1 MNFEYQ
7 TSGSLEYKHP
17 SYIKRQADDDLY
29 NALKEGQFCYVLN
42 ARQMG
47 KSSLQVQILNR
58 LKPEVKC
65 VPIDLTDIGTNSTQ
79 DQWYFSLIE
88 QIVRVLELYDL
99 DHEQWWNHRKSISN
113 NLRFYQFI
121 EDVILVHIPNKI
133 VIFLDEIDTTLKLE
147 RDLTDNF
154 FALIRSFYNK
164 RSLNPQYKRLT
175 FCLLGVAAASDLIQ
189 DSLRTPFNIGR
200 EIDLKGF
207 KDEHEAAPLAVGF
220 QHIFEHPQQILA
232 EILNWTGGQPFLTQF
247 FCQLFVKQW
256 QNGECTVEEVA
267 NYILENW
274 ENLDDQ
280 SHFKTIQHRLLE
292 EYHERKNELLDLYQ
306 QILLAPDYKISAQD
320 SPDEIK
326 LRLTGLV
333 VKENSHL
340 RVYNPLY
347 ANIFN
352 LKWLESQLPQLRPFN
367 QQYQDWLASKR
378 QDTTQLLIGDDLE
391 EALQWAKQQNHLSSV
406 YIDFLN
412 ASRDY
417 DRQQLKQAKEKATKI
432 IQLAQKGTKIEL
444 AGIQTLRLFDTTTYQ
459 PQILR
464 GAIQAGEDLQ
474 QLQATW
480 RELVQDYPELLK
492 QTPAASLILTLQQIL
507 SHIRQ
512 WRQLTC
518 EVWAV
523 AFSPGGEFLA
533 TASDDNTAKL
543 WDLQGEE
550 LITFTGHSD
559 SVWDVAFSPGGEYL
573 ATASDD
579 KTAKLWSL
587 QGEELITFTGHS
599 ERLMAL
605 AFSPGG
611 EFLATASRD
620 NTAKL
625 WNLQGEELITFA
637 GHSNWVTGVAFSP
650 GGEYLVTASL
660 DNTAKL
666 WNLQGEELITFTDD
680 YCVMGVAFSP
690 GGEYLVTA
698 SEDNTAKL
706 WNLQGEE
713 LITFTGH
720 SGWVTAVAFSPGG
733 EFLVT
738 ASVDKT
744 AKLWNLQG
752 ELLITFTGHSDRVRA
767 VAFSPDGDYLATASV
782 DKTAKLWNLHGE
794 PLITFMGHFD
804 WVTAVAFSP
813 GGEFLVTASEDKTA
827 KLWNLHGEPLI
838 TFTGHSDTV
847 RGVAFSPGG
856 EYLVTASEDKTAKLW
871 NLQGE
876 ELITFTG
883 HSSLVT
889 AVTFSSGGEFLATAS
904 HDKTAKLWDLQGK
917 ELINLTGHSDW
928 VTAVAFSPGGE
939 YLATA
944 SWDNTAKLWNLQGEE
959 LITFAGHSNRVWAVA
974 FSPGGEYLAT
984 TSHDKT
990 AKLWNLQGEELI
1002 TFAGHSDWVTAVAF
1016 SPGGE
1021 FLATASDDNTIKVWD
1036 LQGNLLADFRGYKGN
1051 LLEGEPDFIELE
1063 SSVNC
1068 VCFSPD
1074 GKQIVAGYGDGTVRF
1089 WRFESLEE
1097 LIARGKA
1104 WLGVEGRE

>member
-7 TSGSLEYKHP
+7 TGGSLEYEHP
-17 SYIKRQADDDLY
+17 SYIKRQADKDLY
-29 NALKEGQFCYVLN
+29 NALKAGEFCYVLN

-58 LKPEVKC
+58 LEAEKVKC
-65 VPIDLTDIGTNSTQ
+65 VPIDLTDIGTNLTQ
-79 DQWYFSLIE
+79 DKWYFSLIE

-113 NLRFYQFI
+113 NLRLSQFI
-121 EDVILVHIPNKI
+121 EDVVLVHIPDKI

-189 DSLRTPFNIGR
+189 DPLRTPFNIGR

-207 KDEHEAAPLAVGF
+207 KDEHEADPLAAGF
-220 QHIFEHPQQILA
+220 QDISEQPEQILA

-292 EYHERKNELLDLYQ
+292 EYRDRKNELLDLYQ
-306 QILLAPDYKISAQD
+306 QILLAPHKKISAQD

-333 VKENSHL
+333 VKENGYL

-367 QQYQDWLASKR
+367 QQYQDWLASER

-432 IQLAQKGTKIEL
+432 IQLAQKGTQLERK
-444 AGIQTLRLFDTTTYQ
+444 GIQTLRLFNTPTDQRQT
-459 PQILR
+459 LR
-464 GAIQAGEDLQ
+464 DAIQAGEDLQ
-474 QLQATW
+474 QLQAEW
-480 RELVQDYPELLK
+480 RELVQDDSELLK
-492 QTPAASLILTLQQIL
+492 QTPAASPVFTLPEIL

-512 WRQLTC
+512 WHQL
-518 EVWAV
+518 
-523 AFSPGGEFLA
+523 
-533 TASDDNTAKL
+533 
-543 WDLQGEE
+543 
-550 LITFTGHSD
+550 TGHSNE
-559 SVWDVAFSPGGEYL
+559 VTGVAFSPGGEYL
-573 ATASDD
+573 ATAS
-579 KTAKLWSL
+579 
-587 QGEELITFTGHS
+587 G
-599 ERLMAL
+599 
-605 AFSPGG
+605 
-611 EFLATASRD
+611 
-620 NTAKL
+620 
-625 WNLQGEELITFA
+625 
-637 GHSNWVTGVAFSP
+637 
-650 GGEYLVTASL
+650 
-660 DNTAKL
+660 
-666 WNLQGEELITFTDD
+666 
-680 YCVMGVAFSP
+680 
-690 GGEYLVTA
+690 
-698 SEDNTAKL
+698 
-706 WNLQGEE
+706 
-713 LITFTGH
+713 
-720 SGWVTAVAFSPGG
+720 
-733 EFLVT
+733 
-738 ASVDKT
+738 
-744 AKLWNLQG
+744 
-752 ELLITFTGHSDRVRA
+752 
-767 VAFSPDGDYLATASV
+767 
-782 DKTAKLWNLHGE
+782 
-794 PLITFMGHFD
+794 
-804 WVTAVAFSP
+804 
-813 GGEFLVTASEDKTA
+813 
-827 KLWNLHGEPLI
+827 
-838 TFTGHSDTV
+838 
-847 RGVAFSPGG
+847 
-856 EYLVTASEDKTAKLW
+856 DKTAKLW

-883 HSSLVT
+883 HSYGLR
-889 AVTFSSGGEFLATAS
+889 AVAFSPGGEFLATAS
-904 HDKTAKLWDLQGK
+904 G
-917 ELINLTGHSDW
+917 
-928 VTAVAFSPGGE
+928 
-939 YLATA
+939 
-944 SWDNTAKLWNLQGEE
+944 
-959 LITFAGHSNRVWAVA
+959 
-974 FSPGGEYLAT
+974 
-984 TSHDKT
+984 DKT

-1002 TFAGHSDWVTAVAF
+1002 TFTGHSDVVIAVAF

-1021 FLATASDDNTIKVWD
+1021 FLATASDDNTVKVWD

-1051 LLEGEPDFIELE
+1051 LLQGEPDFIELE
-1063 SSVNC
+1063 SPVNC

-1074 GKQIVAGYGDGTVRF
+1074 GKQIVAGYEDGKVRF
-1089 WRFESLEE
+1089 WPFESLPE

-1104 WLGVEGRE
+1104 WLGVEGGN

>member
-7 TSGSLEYKHP
+7 TGGSLEYEHP
-17 SYIKRQADDDLY
+17 SYIKRQADKDLY
-29 NALKEGQFCYVLN
+29 NALKAGEFCYVLN

-58 LKPEVKC
+58 LEAEKVKC
-65 VPIDLTDIGTNSTQ
+65 VPIDLTDIGTNLTQ
-79 DQWYFSLIE
+79 DKWYFSLIE

-113 NLRFYQFI
+113 NLRLSQFI
-121 EDVILVHIPNKI
+121 EDVVLVHIPDKI

-189 DSLRTPFNIGR
+189 DPLRTPFNIGR

-207 KDEHEAAPLAVGF
+207 KDEHEADPLAAGF
-220 QHIFEHPQQILA
+220 QDISEQPEQILA

-292 EYHERKNELLDLYQ
+292 EYRDRKNELLDLYQ
-306 QILLAPDYKISAQD
+306 QILLAPHKKISAQD

-333 VKENSHL
+333 VKENGYL

-367 QQYQDWLASKR
+367 QQYQDWLASER

-432 IQLAQKGTKIEL
+432 IQLAQKGTQLERK
-444 AGIQTLRLFDTTTYQ
+444 GIQTLRLFNTPTDQRQT
-459 PQILR
+459 LR
-464 GAIQAGEDLQ
+464 DAIQAGEDLQ
-474 QLQATW
+474 QLQAEW
-480 RELVQDYPELLK
+480 RELVQDDSELLK
-492 QTPAASLILTLQQIL
+492 QTPAASPVFTLPEIL

-512 WRQLTC
+512 WHQL
-518 EVWAV
+518 
-523 AFSPGGEFLA
+523 
-533 TASDDNTAKL
+533 
-543 WDLQGEE
+543 
-550 LITFTGHSD
+550 TGHSNE
-559 SVWDVAFSPGGEYL
+559 VTGVAFSPGGEYL
-573 ATASDD
+573 ATAS
-579 KTAKLWSL
+579 
-587 QGEELITFTGHS
+587 G
-599 ERLMAL
+599 
-605 AFSPGG
+605 
-611 EFLATASRD
+611 
-620 NTAKL
+620 
-625 WNLQGEELITFA
+625 
-637 GHSNWVTGVAFSP
+637 
-650 GGEYLVTASL
+650 
-660 DNTAKL
+660 
-666 WNLQGEELITFTDD
+666 
-680 YCVMGVAFSP
+680 
-690 GGEYLVTA
+690 
-698 SEDNTAKL
+698 
-706 WNLQGEE
+706 
-713 LITFTGH
+713 
-720 SGWVTAVAFSPGG
+720 
-733 EFLVT
+733 
-738 ASVDKT
+738 
-744 AKLWNLQG
+744 
-752 ELLITFTGHSDRVRA
+752 
-767 VAFSPDGDYLATASV
+767 
-782 DKTAKLWNLHGE
+782 
-794 PLITFMGHFD
+794 
-804 WVTAVAFSP
+804 
-813 GGEFLVTASEDKTA
+813 
-827 KLWNLHGEPLI
+827 
-838 TFTGHSDTV
+838 
-847 RGVAFSPGG
+847 
-856 EYLVTASEDKTAKLW
+856 DKTAKLW

-883 HSSLVT
+883 HSYGLR
-889 AVTFSSGGEFLATAS
+889 AVAFSPGGEFLATAS
-904 HDKTAKLWDLQGK
+904 GDNTAKLWTLQGE
-917 ELINLTGHSDW
+917 ELITFRGHSNQVTAVAFSPGGEFLATASGDNTAKLWSLQGEELITFTGHSNR
-928 VTAVAFSPGGE
+928 VQGVAFSPGGE

-944 SWDNTAKLWNLQGEE
+944 SWDNTAKLWTLQGEE
-959 LITFAGHSNRVWAVA
+959 LITTFTGHSGWLWGVA
-974 FSPGGEYLAT
+974 FSPGGEFLAT
-984 TSHDKT
+984 ASIDKT

-1002 TFAGHSDWVTAVAF
+1002 TFTGHSYPVTAVAF

-1021 FLATASDDNTIKVWD
+1021 FLATASGDKTAKLWNLQGEELITTFTGHSGSLWGVAFSPGGEFLATASYDKTAKLWNLQGEKLITFTGHSDSLWGVAFSPGGEFLATASDDKTAKLWNLQGEELITFTGHSDRVTAVAFSPGGEFLATASWDNTTKLWNLQGEELITFTGHSSSVTAVAFSPGGEFLATASGDKTAKLWSLQGEELITFTGHSNWVRAVAFSPGGEFLATASGDNTAKLWTLQGEELITFRGHSNWVMAVAFSPGGEFLATASGDDTVKVWD

-1051 LLEGEPDFIELE
+1051 LVDPPQPPLKRGEKDDSLKRGEKDDALEKGDNRDFIELK
-1063 SSVNC
+1063 SPVLS

-1074 GKQIVAGYGDGTVRF
+1074 GKQIVAGYDDGKVRF
-1089 WRFESLEE
+1089 WPFESLPE

-1104 WLGVEGRE
+1104 WLGVEGGN

>member
-7 TSGSLEYKHP
+7 TGGSLEYEHP
-17 SYIKRQADDDLY
+17 SYIKRQADKDLY
-29 NALKEGQFCYVLN
+29 NALKAGEFCYVLN

-58 LKPEVKC
+58 LEAEKVKC
-65 VPIDLTDIGTNSTQ
+65 VPIDLTDIGTNLTQ
-79 DQWYFSLIE
+79 DKWYFSLIE

-113 NLRFYQFI
+113 NLRLSQFI
-121 EDVILVHIPNKI
+121 EDVVLVHIPDKI

-189 DSLRTPFNIGR
+189 DPLRTPFNIGR

-207 KDEHEAAPLAVGF
+207 KDEHEADPLAAGF
-220 QHIFEHPQQILA
+220 QDISEQPEQILA

-292 EYHERKNELLDLYQ
+292 EYRDRKNELLDLYQ
-306 QILLAPDYKISAQD
+306 QILLAPHKKISAQD

-333 VKENSHL
+333 VKENGYL

-367 QQYQDWLASKR
+367 QQYQDWLASER

-432 IQLAQKGTKIEL
+432 IQLAQKGTQLERK
-444 AGIQTLRLFDTTTYQ
+444 GIQTLRLFNTPTDQRQT
-459 PQILR
+459 LR
-464 GAIQAGEDLQ
+464 DAIQAGEDLQ
-474 QLQATW
+474 QLQAEW
-480 RELVQDYPELLK
+480 RELVQDDSELLK
-492 QTPAASLILTLQQIL
+492 QTPAASPVFTLPEIL

-512 WRQLTC
+512 WRQLTGHSDL
-518 EVWAV
+518 VWAV
-523 AFSPGGEFLA
+523 AFSPDGEFLA
-533 TASDDNTAKL
+533 TASTDKTAKL
-543 WDLQGEE
+543 WTLQGEE
-550 LITFTGHSD
+550 LITFTGHSNR
-559 SVWDVAFSPGGEYL
+559 VTAVAFSPGGEY
-573 ATASDD
+573 
-579 KTAKLWSL
+579 
-587 QGEELITFTGHS
+587 
-599 ERLMAL
+599 
-605 AFSPGG
+605 
-611 EFLATASRD
+611 LATASRD

-625 WNLQGEELITFA
+625 WNLQGEELITFT
-637 GHSNWVTGVAFSP
+637 GDSNQVTAVAFSP
-650 GGEYLVTASL
+650 GGEFLATASWDKTAKLWNLQGEKLITFRGHSNRVTAVAFSPGGEFL
-660 DNTAKL
+660 ATASWDKTAKLWNLQGQELITFTGHSNSVRAVAFSSDGEFIATASDDNTAKL
-666 WNLQGEELITFTDD
+666 WNLQGEELITFRGHS
-680 YCVMGVAFSP
+680 YGVRAVAFSP
-690 GGEYLVTA
+690 GGEFLATA
-698 SEDNTAKL
+698 SGDHTAKL

-720 SGWVTAVAFSPGG
+720 SYLLKAVAFSPDG
-733 EFLVT
+733 EYLAT
-738 ASVDKT
+738 ASCDKT

-752 ELLITFTGHSDRVRA
+752 EALITFTGHSD
-767 VAFSPDGDYLATASV
+767 
-782 DKTAKLWNLHGE
+782 
-794 PLITFMGHFD
+794 
-804 WVTAVAFSP
+804 
-813 GGEFLVTASEDKTA
+813 LV
-827 KLWNLHGEPLI
+827 WG
-838 TFTGHSDTV
+838 
-847 RGVAFSPGG
+847 
-856 EYLVTASEDKTAKLW
+856 
-871 NLQGE
+871 
-876 ELITFTG
+876 
-883 HSSLVT
+883 
-889 AVTFSSGGEFLATAS
+889 
-904 HDKTAKLWDLQGK
+904 
-917 ELINLTGHSDW
+917 
-928 VTAVAFSPGGE
+928 VAFSPGGE

-959 LITFAGHSNRVWAVA
+959 LITFTGHSDSVKGVA
-974 FSPGGEYLAT
+974 FSPDGKY
-984 TSHDKT
+984 
-990 AKLWNLQGEELI
+990 
-1002 TFAGHSDWVTAVAF
+1002 
-1016 SPGGE
+1016 
-1021 FLATASDDNTIKVWD
+1021 LATASGDNTVKVWD

-1051 LLEGEPDFIELE
+1051 LLQGEPDFIELE
-1063 SSVNC
+1063 TPVYC

-1074 GKQIVAGYGDGTVRF
+1074 GKQIVAGYNDGKVRF
-1089 WRFESLEE
+1089 WRFESLAE

-1104 WLGVEGRE
+1104 WLGVEGGN